1 MSSTILGEPT
11 SEIEGPVGCQSTDE
25 FAHFCRIE
33 GTFQPFLSDLF
44 GLLDERYPLPQG
56 LQVLPDDA
64 IMPPTFELRFLDEEH
79 NGESNG
85 SSSGSSGTLQNN
97 GDSSSR
103 VRNGVGHHDA
113 SMVSSSST
121 TADSDIRWMST
132 VKNER
137 ITSLDHWQD
146 VRRLEFTLPD
156 SDEVDLNYEAGDIA
170 TLRPAN
176 GAGMVDALITRMGW
190 SQHRDRPVGLFDRQG
205 RRIQLPP
212 LSKPLT
218 DAGAVEETMTLHS
231 YLVNHTSPFSPLRPS
246 LFPLLR
252 PFSPKGHLEREKLDE
267 FCTPGDGYEDAM
279 EYGVRTRRTIAEVLD
294 EFQSVQFEPRWA
306 AEVFGGGNEEGE
318 GGMREREFSIACG
331 PSVSVKV
338 EQGQSFT
345 VAECRISTL
354 PSPTGIASLPDP
366 PHLSRVVQDTHSRTP
381 RGRPVALARYS
392 RALTRASPTRSD
404 QKVIDAEASR
414 LGEDSADR
422 DRPGHGDGT
431 LTRPS
436 QGACRPCP
444 CPQGSSSSS
453 KRSSFLLPALRSC
466 PPPLR
471 VSRLSTLG
479 RPLTARVV

>member
-1 MSSTILGEPT
+1 MSSTILGGST
-11 SEIEGPVGCQSTDE
+11 SQCGEQVEVQTAD
-25 FAHFCRIE
+25 HFIHSCSIE
-33 GTFQPFLSDLF
+33 GTFQPFLSELF
-44 GLLDERYPLPQG
+44 GLLDERHPLPEG

-64 IMPPTFELRFLDEEH
+64 VMPPTFELRFLDEENH
-79 NGESNG
+79 GESNG
-85 SSSGSSGTLQNN
+85 IGKASLQSNGTEAHAT
-97 GDSSSR
+97 
-103 VRNGVGHHDA
+103 NGVGHREHSFA
-113 SMVSSSST
+113 SSSST
-121 TADSDIRWMST
+121 FTNSDVRWLRT

-137 ITSLDHWQD
+137 ITSPDHWQD

-156 SDEVDLNYEAGDIA
+156 LDEVDLKYEAGDIA

-176 GAGMVDALITRMGW
+176 DAVMVDALIARMGW

-218 DAGAVEETMTLHS
+218 DAGVVEGTMTLHS

-331 PSVSVKV
+331 PSVSAKIH
-338 EQGQSFT
+338 E
-345 VAECRISTL
+345 
-354 PSPTGIASLPDP
+354 
-366 PHLSRVVQDTHSRTP
+366 TP
-381 RGRPVALARYS
+381 L
-392 RALTRASPTRSD
+392 
-404 QKVIDAEASR
+404 DA
-414 LGEDSADR
+414 
-422 DRPGHGDGT
+422 H
-431 LTRPS
+431 
-436 QGACRPCP
+436 C
-444 CPQGSSSSS
+444 
-453 KRSSFLLPALRSC
+453 
-466 PPPLR
+466 
-471 VSRLSTLG
+471 
-479 RPLTARVV
+479 